1 MVERGWLECLA
12 KKRMDKE
19 EMRITIE
26 DLPDVG
32 PAVTVTS
39 STETPSPGSD
49 LFDQSKTDPFFSGL
63 GCDKALDCDS
73 DFDSETESSTW
84 SGIVPRSVFYGK
96 TWIAGSSLAQAAD
109 GKIVCEQEKSLLDDV
124 PQETKKER
132 NERLKNWMEKSDL
145 IVGGTCEYFVKS
157 VHLPSHYTTR
167 VNTTI
172 ASGSFTAETRT
183 GSLKRALRR
192 ATNMLDPESVGD
204 SQTK

>member
-145 IVGGTCEYFVKS
+145 VCVPISSWHIVEMLTCGIRLS
-157 VHLPSHYTTR
+157 AGPA
-167 VNTTI
+167 NTLSSPCI
-172 ASGSFTAETRT
+172 F
-183 GSLKRALRR
+183 LRII
-192 ATNMLDPESVGD
+192 LLG
-204 SQTK
+204 